1 MVFII
6 TFSIATILFHCV
18 DLSHPIKSFP
28 AWSSKL
34 FLLWNIFSY
43 FDTAFLFFF
52 FFLIVEWYFIVF
64 IYHLLWTCVPF
75 VVTILAVCADRVAV
89 KLVTETHAGIRRGS
103 ICHSKAKAVGEAGD
117 PDMSSS
123 VTEQFDQPCWILTS
137 ALVCPSL
144 MHAYTFVSGCLE
156 MPLSFLLLLF
166 LTCYKKPI
174 VS

>member
-52 FFLIVEWYFIVF
+52 FFNSWMIFHCVYLSSSMNMCSFCGD
-64 IYHLLWTCVPF
+64 HLGCVCRPG
-75 VVTILAVCADRVAV
+75 RS
-89 KLVTETHAGIRRGS
+89 EAGHRNACWDQERLHLSLKG
-103 ICHSKAKAVGEAGD
+103 KAVGEAGD

>member
-34 FLLWNIFSY
+34 FLLWNIFLY

-89 KLVTETHAGIRRGS
+89 KLVTETHAGTRRGS
-103 ICHSKAKAVGEAGD
+103 ICHSKAKQWGRLGTRIWAVQSQSSLISPAGYL
-117 PDMSSS
+117 P
-123 VTEQFDQPCWILTS
+123 
-137 ALVCPSL
+137 
-144 MHAYTFVSGCLE
+144 
-156 MPLSFLLLLF
+156 LLLF
-166 LTCYKKPI
+166 VHHSCTPTLLSRDVLKCLSASYCCYF
-174 VS
+174 